1 MSNSVF
7 EQWLVKRKLL
17 YQLRNKAQSNSIRV
31 YFLKKSGEVVFV
43 KTYKRYDEAYIVKV
57 SSLDYA
63 TLRRYI
69 ADGSFIIFK
78 GKSTTS
84 LVDFLLKSKGRKW
97 LHIERQIL
105 DWGNNKRP
113 LFTATTDVELA
124 KLRN

>member
-1 MSNSVF
+1 MSNSLF

-17 YQLRNKAQSNSIRV
+17 YQLRNKARSNSIRV
-31 YFLKKSGEVVFV
+31 YFLKKSGKVVFV

-69 ADGSFIIFK
+69 ADGSFVVFK

-84 LVDFLLKSKGRKW
+84 VVDFLVKSKGRKW

-105 DWGNNKRP
+105 D
-113 LFTATTDVELA
+113 
-124 KLRN
+124 

>member
-1 MSNSVF
+1 M
-7 EQWLVKRKLL
+7 
-17 YQLRNKAQSNSIRV
+17 
-31 YFLKKSGEVVFV
+31 KKSGEVVFV

-57 SSLDYA
+57 SPLDYA

-69 ADGSFIIFK
+69 VSGSFIIFK

-105 DWGNNKRP
+105 D
-113 LFTATTDVELA
+113 
-124 KLRN
+124 

>member
-1 MSNSVF
+1 MSNNAF

-17 YQLRNKAQSNSIRV
+17 YQLRNKARSNSIRV

-57 SSLDYA
+57 SFLDYA

-69 ADGSFIIFK
+69 VDGSFIIFN
-78 GKSTTS
+78 GKRTTS
-84 LVDFLLKSKGRKW
+84 FVDFLLKSKGRKW

-105 DWGNNKRP
+105 D
-113 LFTATTDVELA
+113 
-124 KLRN
+124 

>member
-1 MSNSVF
+1 MSNNVV

-105 DWGNNKRP
+105 D
-113 LFTATTDVELA
+113 
-124 KLRN
+124 

>member
-1 MSNSVF
+1 MSNSLF

-17 YQLRNKAQSNSIRV
+17 YQLKNKARSNSIRV

-69 ADGSFIIFK
+69 ADGSFVVFK

-84 LVDFLLKSKGRKW
+84 VVDFLVKSKGRKW

-105 DWGNNKRP
+105 D
-113 LFTATTDVELA
+113 
-124 KLRN
+124 

>member
-1 MSNSVF
+1 MSNSLF

-17 YQLRNKAQSNSIRV
+17 YQLRNKARSNSIRV

-69 ADGSFIIFK
+69 ADGSFVVFK

-84 LVDFLLKSKGRKW
+84 VVDFLVKSKGRKW
-97 LHIERQIL
+97 LSIERQIL
-105 DWGNNKRP
+105 D
-113 LFTATTDVELA
+113 
-124 KLRN
+124 